1 MFKTKRIL
9 IPTDFSKNAVQTY
22 AYAKAFAQNNNTKID
37 LVYIIQSLSYLEIS
51 REVAHYPL
59 DVKEITKRMEQQFID
74 ELQQELESN
83 FDEDLR
89 GQVYI
94 KHSVKAVKGI
104 LEQLEEEQYDLV
116 IMGSRGRG
124 ESDLMRGGTTQQ
136 LVRSSPVPV
145 LSFKKDFN
153 PEKGNVLVP
162 TDGSLVSLKALLV
175 ALSLVQEANFQVY
188 SVVDLD
194 FDAVGYAPPA
204 PDMYRTLLN
213 ERKKDIIENI
223 RELMAYSDQFDY
235 KVGTAMNA
243 VLIEDEN
250 GREIQIEIIIEN
262 RASAYRAILDYAEE
276 NADMVVMTTRGRSGF
291 KRIVIGSVT
300 EKVVRHLDI
309 PICTIKPERQ

>member
-124 ESDLMRGGTTQQ
+124 ESDLMRGSTTQQ